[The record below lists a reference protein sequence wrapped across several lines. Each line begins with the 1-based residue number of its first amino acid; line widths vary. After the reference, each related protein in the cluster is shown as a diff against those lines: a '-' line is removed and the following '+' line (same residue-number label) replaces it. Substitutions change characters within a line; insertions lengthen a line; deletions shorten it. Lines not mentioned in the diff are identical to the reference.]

1 MNLILA
7 SSSPRRRELLHTAG
21 VSCRI
26 VPSNVEEVRSPDESI
41 EDYVKRLASEKA
53 TEVSANHPEAWVV
66 GADTVVVLDG
76 KLLEKPADRD
86 DAFEMLQTLSGHVHT
101 VYTAV
106 ALLRGKPQHSEVTV
120 TTSRVRMLQLDRED
134 ILWYVASGE
143 PMDKAGAYAVQG
155 IGAWFIEAIDGSY
168 TNVVG
173 LPLSTLFNMM
183 RRAGIDPLRPEL

>member
-21 VSCRI
+21 MAIKI
-26 VPSNVEEVRSPDESI
+26 VPSNVAEVRAPDEAI
-41 EDYVKRLASEKA
+41 EDYVQRLAREKA
-53 TEVSANHPEAWVV
+53 AEVSANHPESWVV
-66 GADTVVVLDG
+66 GADTVVCLEG
-76 KLLEKPADRD
+76 ELLEKPTDRD
-86 DAFEMLQTLSGHVHT
+86 HAIAMLQALSGHVHT
-101 VYTAV
+101 VYTGV
-106 ALLRGKPQHSEVTV
+106 ALLRGKPQHAETTV
-120 TTSRVRMLQLDRED
+120 TTSRVRMLHLDRED